1 MHEDNELADAL
12 AERIE
17 PMLRD
22 AVIVGVQQA
31 EAELRPE
38 MDALRRQIAEL
49 EAALRDARIDVEVA
63 VAQNGRSFARG
74 YQHALDDL
82 RQPSRLAA

>member
-1 MHEDNELADAL
+1 MHDADVAEQL
-12 AERIE
+12 AEHIE

-31 EAELRPE
+31 EAELLPE
-38 MDALRRQIAEL
+38 MDALRQQIAAL

-74 YQHALDDL
+74 YQHALDDQMN
-82 RQPSRLAA
+82 RRSSFAA